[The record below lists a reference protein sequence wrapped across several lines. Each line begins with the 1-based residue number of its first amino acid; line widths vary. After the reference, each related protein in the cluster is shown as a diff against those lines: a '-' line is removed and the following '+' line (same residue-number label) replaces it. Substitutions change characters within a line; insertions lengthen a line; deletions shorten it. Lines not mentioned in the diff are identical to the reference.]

1 VVLGDCGV
9 EVVEAAS
16 RLLEL
21 ALAAVLFV
29 DAELIRAVTSTT
41 IISDVVS
48 CDHVDQQYD
57 VRYSP
62 RMKPN
67 RTIVSGHVG
76 HPICC
81 SGPGLRGE
89 LHVALNLTDVG
100 NKFGV

>member
-48 CDHVDQQYD
+48 CDHVDQ
-57 VRYSP
+57 P
-62 RMKPN
+62 
-67 RTIVSGHVG
+67 
-76 HPICC
+76 
-81 SGPGLRGE
+81 
-89 LHVALNLTDVG
+89 
-100 NKFGV
+100 